1 MSEELVLR
9 HTGEIVSLDDENEC
23 AAALR
28 SLRDHKREIDEAIS
42 ILSDALVQASERHG
56 SKTLHLAAAKVT
68 VAATTK
74 TLFDADALEH
84 DLREAGMPEDRIRQI
99 VKEEVTV
106 SRKVV
111 AGEAKRAAAASAVYR
126 NIIEQH
132 STVVAVI
139 PQVTVK

>member
-9 HTGEIVSLDDENEC
+9 HTGEIVRLDDENAC
-23 AAALR
+23 ATALR
-28 SLRDHKREIDEAIS
+28 ALRDHKREIDEAIAV
-42 ILSDALVQASERHG
+42 LSDALVQASERHG
-56 SKTLHLAAAKVT
+56 SKTMHLNTSTVT
-68 VAATTK
+68 IAPSTK

-111 AGEAKRAAAASAVYR
+111 AGEAKRAASASAVYR
-126 NIIEQH
+126 DIIERH